1 MHTRIKILLI
11 FILPALTIIPLNI
24 PAQAKTPVV
33 RVVLF
38 FSQTCPHCQKVITQD
53 LPPLKQVYGD
63 QLEIFGVNVGL
74 PEGQTL
80 YQNAVAFFKI
90 PEDQIVVPML
100 IVADTV
106 LIGDTE
112 IPEKLPGIIDK
123 GLENGGID
131 WPLIPGLD
139 EALSLIEGFTRDLTM
154 AEKFQQDLAGNSISV
169 LVLLGMIASL
179 IVAGFSLSGTVS
191 EDRWSW
197 AIPVLSIL
205 GMIVAS
211 YLAFVEVTETEAV
224 CGPVGN
230 CNAVQQS
237 QYATLFGVIPIGI
250 LGLTGYI
257 AILIGWLIHKY
268 GPETWR
274 KISSLLVWAM
284 AGFGVLFSIYL
295 TFLEPFVI
303 GATCAWCLTSAVI
316 ITLQLLAATPAFKQA
331 LFKNDPA
338 TSESV

>member
-1 MHTRIKILLI
+1 MHTHTKILLI
-11 FILPALTIIPLNI
+11 FFLTLLVVLPLSFT
-24 PAQAKTPVV
+24 AQAKDPVV

-38 FSQTCPHCQKVITQD
+38 FSQTCPHCQLVITQA
-53 LPPLKQVYGD
+53 LPPLKQTYGD

-80 YQNAVAFFKI
+80 YQNAVAYFKV
-90 PEDQIVVPML
+90 PDDRIVVPMM
-100 IVADTV
+100 IVADNV
-106 LIGDTE
+106 LIGSAE
-112 IPEKLPGIIDK
+112 IPEKLPGIIDE
-123 GLENGGID
+123 GLKNGGID

-139 EALSLIEGFTRDLTM
+139 EALSQIEGFERELTM
-154 AEKFQQDLAGNSISV
+154 AEKFQQDLAGNSLSV
-169 LVLLGMIASL
+169 IVLLGMIASVV
-179 IVAGFSLSGTVS
+179 VAGFSLSGTVS

-205 GMIVAS
+205 GIVVAS

-224 CGPVGN
+224 CGPVGD

-237 QYATLFGVIPIGI
+237 QYAILFGVLPIGI

-257 AILIGWLIHKY
+257 AILVGWLIHKY

-331 LFKNDPA
+331 LFKNDLI
-338 TSESV
+338 TSEAV